1 MRFEI
6 NYYSYLLNI
15 YMAMEMLLDQNTLG
29 MNRSM
34 VPIHNMVEFVYMY
47 LFFFVFLNIFKSL
60 TSSRV
65 HTMTMHIKL

>member
-1 MRFEI
+1 
-6 NYYSYLLNI
+6 
-15 YMAMEMLLDQNTLG
+15 MAMEMLLDQNTLG